1 MSSISQQKIHSLY
14 IKELKCLKDVDI
26 SFEDKAV
33 TAILGP
39 NGHGKSTILLLHAL
53 ACCYKP
59 IDENITSNFRFS
71 DFFLPNTDAQWQ
83 GSELT
88 LTHSYRNGKEK
99 PNNNTTV
106 YGKRTDRW
114 KPIYARRPERQGEH
128 PISADRLNSK
138 LSIKIGTT

>member
-1 MSSISQQKIHSLY
+1 MSSISQQKINSLY

-39 NGHGKSTILLLHAL
+39 NGHGKSTILHAL
-53 ACCYKP
+53 ACCYQP
-59 IDENITSNFRFS
+59 INKNITSNYRFS

-88 LTHSYRNGKEK
+88 LTHSYRNGREEST
-99 PNNNTTV
+99 NNKTV
-106 YGKRTDRW
+106 YRKKTDRW
-114 KPIYARRPERQGEH
+114 KPIYARRPEREVYY
-128 PISADRLNSK
+128 
-138 LSIKIGTT
+138 IGIE